1 MIKINKKSEKFEI
14 KDSLRDINLLNGK
27 RKRKSVKGG
36 VERERERERVG
47 GEIFMTSYLKA

>member
-36 VERERERERVG
+36 VERERERERGWEVR
-47 GEIFMTSYLKA
+47 FL